1 MSLHLLLLNL
11 MSLLYESFNVF
22 YLKIPNSKRLTGSVH
37 IILLVSE

>member
-22 YLKIPNSKRLTGSVH
+22 YLKNPKLQTFDW
-37 IILLVSE
+37 